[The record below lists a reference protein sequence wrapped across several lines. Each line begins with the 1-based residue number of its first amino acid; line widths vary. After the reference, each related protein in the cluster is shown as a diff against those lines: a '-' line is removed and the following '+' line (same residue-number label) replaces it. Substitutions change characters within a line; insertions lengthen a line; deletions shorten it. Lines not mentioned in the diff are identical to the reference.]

1 MRCSVTE
8 KGELGDHKGKSD
20 SLQDDRCR
28 MGGDSWGVTGKTAC
42 GPQEKDVRLYSI
54 GSGTSLRNLNQ
65 KSKIINSLLK
75 KTTIY

>member
-1 MRCSVTE
+1 
-8 KGELGDHKGKSD
+8 
-20 SLQDDRCR
+20 
-28 MGGDSWGVTGKTAC
+28 MGGDSWHMTGKTVC

-54 GSGTSLRNLNQ
+54 GSGTSLRNLNR